1 MKKLIKRIT
10 LALPTVLILALI
22 LSLTASAAT
31 SIVWQELDDKTI
43 SDGVNEYTLFES
55 PYAISEGA
63 PVQFVYE
70 NSPYGDYVSIY
81 SYEKHGDIAWTD
93 YGDILVTDAGREMLL
108 SLEEG
113 EAGSYRL
120 YTSYNW
126 YSEVDAALYDSLT
139 ALDDSPLTIDVRELY
154 NYDSFEIYGVDPT
167 GSITMPY
174 GAAYYV
180 DDCFY
185 YLSYLDLPNSCFTA
199 DGEFSYMKG
208 EVDVYPIGDALAEE
222 LITLVDNATP
232 KYPEY
237 VYEVEYTYEIN
248 EQAAITAFYIIF
260 ALVMLLCPAV
270 FLAISIANAVARK
283 RRSSRLWLVGV
294 LLALLWIAV
303 AVTILV
309 IIS

>member
-1 MKKLIKRIT
+1 MKKLIKKIA
-10 LALPTVLILALI
+10 LALPTVLILTLI

-31 SIVWQELDDKTI
+31 AIVWQELDDKTI

-55 PYAISEGA
+55 PYAISEGSV
-63 PVQFVYE
+63 VQFVYE
-70 NSPYGDYVSIY
+70 NSPYGNYVSIY

-93 YGDILVTDAGREMLL
+93 YGYIYVTDTGRDMLL
-108 SLEEG
+108 SLEAG
-113 EAGSYRL
+113 EAGSYRI
-120 YTSYNW
+120 YTDYYS
-126 YSEVDAALYDSLT
+126 YSEVDGELYDSLI
-139 ALDDSPLTIDVRELY
+139 ALNENALTIDVRELY
-154 NYDSFEIYGVDPT
+154 DYYRIVLYGVDPT
-167 GSITMPY
+167 GSFIMPY

-185 YLSYLDLPNSCFTA
+185 YLSYLDLPNNCFTA

-237 VYEVEYTYEIN
+237 VYEVEYTYEID
-248 EQAAITAFYIIF
+248 EQAAITAFYVIF